1 MINQE
6 VGAAAKVFFSKLT
19 WHRYLQ
25 FSLDEN
31 VHFESIVLI
40 KVLNYQYF
48 LPKIRTFYCRI
59 FYRMNEN
66 VFEMQI
72 FVSNFGDNK

>member
-1 MINQE
+1 MINLE

-40 KVLNYQYF
+40 KRYTDC
-48 LPKIRTFYCRI
+48 TFYCRI

-66 VFEMQI
+66 VFETQI

>member
-1 MINQE
+1 MINLE

-48 LPKIRTFYCRI
+48 LPKKF

-72 FVSNFGDNK
+72 FVSNFGGNK